1 MTTDATA
8 ALLEA
13 DELTDVRESLAR
25 VMADP
30 DTDVDASLREMGW
43 DEVFTLDPAAT
54 AAALFTAQGRALRQ
68 SNALGAIML
77 AELGEVLP
85 TTHVTRVLAIPFAGG
100 TLLPSIP
107 APPTEVVVP
116 LATETGVELATLTGI
131 DTTEIRGFDISGQW
145 FQVRPEGAAETAI
158 DAGPAWVTA
167 VARGR
172 VALADEILG
181 CCETAL
187 TVAVEHVSARKQYG
201 REIGRFQG
209 VRHRLGESYAAL
221 EAGREMVTA
230 ARHAKTP
237 AAAALAKFQAGRVQS
252 LVLRHTMHVLG
263 AMGITLEG
271 SMHRHVTRAA
281 VLDLLLGSH
290 VDLANEIGNGVLASD
305 ALDTLIDV

>member
-1 MTTDATA
+1 MTTDGA
-8 ALLEA
+8 AGLLET
-13 DELTDVRESLAR
+13 DVLDDVRESLAR
-25 VMADP
+25 VMTDP

-43 DEVFTLDPAAT
+43 DEVFALDPIAT
-54 AAALFTAQGRALRQ
+54 AAALFAAQGRALRQ
-68 SNALGAIML
+68 SNALGAVML
-77 AELGEVLP
+77 AQLEGVLP
-85 TTHVTRVLAIPFAGG
+85 ATEAVRVLAIPFAGG
-100 TLLPSIP
+100 TLLPFAP
-107 APPTEVVVP
+107 APSTEVVVP
-116 LATETGVELATLTGI
+116 VTTEAGVELAI
-131 DTTEIRGFDISGQW
+131 VTEVDAIEVNGFDISGQW
-145 FQVRPEGAAETAI
+145 FQVQPESTAVAIDPGAAWAI
-158 DAGPAWVTA
+158 A

-187 TVAVEHVSARKQYG
+187 TAAVEHVSTRKQYG

-221 EAGREMVTA
+221 EAGRELVAA
-230 ARHAKTP
+230 ARRAETP

-281 VLDLLLGSH
+281 VLDLLLGGH
-290 VDLANEIGNGVLASD
+290 VDLANEIGDGVLTSD
-305 ALDTLIDV
+305 ALDTLVDV